1 MIVYHGTSW
10 ANWQKIKT
18 EGLRVRGSSSKS
30 NWTHS
35 IESNP
40 DTVYLTNAY
49 AIYFGLSALSLE
61 GDDTKVVV
69 IEMDTDDLPGRLV
82 PDEDALEQVAR
93 NQGSDGLPKHWSM
106 QERTRYYRGM
116 TSVYAEQGLDFEW
129 SMSVL
134 GTGGHLGDIPASCF
148 RRVAIFDPKD
158 EKALAWAFYDTS
170 VSVIN
175 YQVLGPRWRSIHHMI
190 FEDPPEPTSNDIMGS
205 LMGMPAIQ
213 GNVQILN
220 FSESVCL

>member
-40 DTVYLTNAY
+40 DTVYLTYAY

-69 IEMDTDDLPGRLV
+69 IELDTDDLPGILV
-82 PDEDALEQVAR
+82 PDEDALEQVSR
-93 NQGSDGLPKHWSM
+93 EHPKGDGLPRHWSM
-106 QERTRYYRGM
+106 QERTRYYRGL
-116 TSVYAEQGLDFEW
+116 TREYAEMGLDFEW
-129 SMSVL
+129 SMKAL
-134 GTGGHLGDIPASCF
+134 GTGGHLGDIPPQFF
-148 RRVAIFDPKD
+148 RRAAIFDPKE
-158 EKALAWAFYDTS
+158 EKALSWAFYDTS
-170 VSVIN
+170 VAVIN
-175 YQVLGPRWRSIHHMI
+175 YHILGARWRSLHRMLFGGVAGEPHP
-190 FEDPPEPTSNDIMGS
+190 FDPISQLPKIE
-205 LMGMPAIQ
+205 
-213 GNVQILN
+213 GNVQIID
-220 FSESVCL
+220 FSKEPVCL